1 MPDSFS
7 CLLSRHS
14 TAANHYTFPSETPTT
29 QKLPDFQKSLAG
41 TFAAL
46 TIASSVLTNAAPPA
60 DAFLPSFGSSQLV
73 AEKVVREGIYGEY
86 EVDLP
91 DQVYDD
97 ARSTFKPAKETK
109 SKKGR
114 LICFRT
120 TSVLFTLASFFHFLV
135 GKYTALLAVLIVG
148 SFIIP
153 MAQYFWY
160 VRDDDSSEKFFAQN
174 VPPPPPE
181 KPKKKGWF

>member
-1 MPDSFS
+1 VAD
-7 CLLSRHS
+7 LQK
-14 TAANHYTFPSETPTT
+14 AATG
-29 QKLPDFQKSLAG
+29 A
-41 TFAAL
+41 FAAF

-60 DAFLPSFGSSQLV
+60 DAFLPSVASSTQLV
-73 AEKVVREGIYGEY
+73 AEKVIREGIYGEY

-109 SKKGR
+109 SKKGTSAVSLLSILR
-114 LICFRT
+114 LCSSPADSMFGI
-120 TSVLFTLASFFHFLV
+120 L

-148 SFIIP
+148 SFVIP

-174 VPPPPPE
+174 VPPPAPE